1 MNASRWAPTW
11 LVVGLAFVPLV
22 GYFTPLSAVH
32 RDLLLT
38 SYGSALM
45 VLGAVEAFRRT
56 AREPALKWTWRALG
70 VALLLAGLAFGRQ
83 ALRNLMGA
91 GLPTYLPMGIL
102 LAFVFA
108 VLLLLLVVTGFNHAE
123 SRSRH
128 PWNAFLDGAV
138 FTVGLNQV
146 LWMWVLQPIVQ
157 RAGLPGPYRVG
168 VLLLFGMASAEVGL
182 SLHVM
187 AKRGFS
193 WGPLSALT
201 GAFVWLIALLPWWVQ
216 TNFLQ
221 QLRPAHP
228 FRLLMLGALLLL
240 WLVARLP
247 WRKAATPQHGRPWV
261 MNVLP
266 YVPAGM
272 AFLGAFLH
280 DLLFGFAPDRLNI
293 LLLRSLAF
301 LVLIR
306 QVVAFHEIWNLKQSL
321 EAKVEARTREL
332 AESSRLLMRTQRMN
346 LIATLGAGVA
356 HDLNN
361 LIGAAL
367 LNLDLM
373 ESEPPAA
380 APFPNRS
387 WTALR
392 GSLTKAAQLTQRLM
406 AFGAEETRPDDGV
419 ELSGHL
425 RSLQPILRALV
436 PAAIRLEID
445 CVSEPLFVPGNAG
458 LIDQVVVNLVM
469 NARDATPA
477 GGTIRI
483 KAEPL
488 PAASAQRACV
498 CLSVADSGTGIPPE
512 HLARIFE
519 PFFSTKEV
527 GKGTGLGLGSVKAVM
542 ESLGGSIQVHSVVGQ
557 GSRFSANLP
566 RVIPGLHPAAKGEGG
581 S

>member
-1 MNASRWAPTW
+1 LMG
-11 LVVGLAFVPLV
+11 VGLPTNLPM
-22 GYFTPLSAVH
+22 G
-32 RDLLLT
+32 
-38 SYGSALM
+38 
-45 VLGAVEAFRRT
+45 
-56 AREPALKWTWRALG
+56 
-70 VALLLAGLAFGRQ
+70 LLLAFL
-83 ALRNLMGA
+83 GA
-91 GLPTYLPMGIL
+91 I
-102 LAFVFA
+102 
-108 VLLLLLVVTGFNHAE
+108 LLLLLVVMGFNRAE
-123 SRSRH
+123 ARSRH

-138 FTVGLNQV
+138 FTVALNQI

-157 RAGLPGPYRVG
+157 RAALPGPHRVG
-168 VLLLFGMASAEVGL
+168 VLMLFGMVSAGVGL
-182 SLHVM
+182 SLHAM
-187 AKRGFS
+187 AKRGLF
-193 WGPLSALT
+193 WGPVSALAGT
-201 GAFVWLIALLPWWVQ
+201 FVWLIVILPWWVQ
-216 TNFLQ
+216 ANFLQ

-228 FRLLMLGALLLL
+228 FRFMMLGGFLLL

-247 WRKAATPQHGRPWV
+247 WREAATSQHGRPWV
-261 MNVLP
+261 MNLLP

-272 AFLGAFLH
+272 AFLGTFLH
-280 DLLFGFAPDRLNI
+280 DLFFGFAPDRLNI
-293 LLLRSLAF
+293 LMLRSLAF

-306 QVVAFHEIWNLKQSL
+306 QVVAFHEIWDLKQSL

-373 ESEPPAA
+373 ESEPTAA

-387 WTALR
+387 WSALR
-392 GSLTKAAQLTQRLM
+392 GALTKAAQLTQRLM
-406 AFGAEETRPDDGV
+406 AFGAEETRPDGGV

-425 RSLQPILRALV
+425 QSLQPILRAMLPSV
-436 PAAIRLEID
+436 IRLEI
-445 CVSEPLFVPGNAG
+445 EGAAGPLFVPGNPG
-458 LIDQVVVNLVM
+458 LIDQVVVNLVI

-477 GGTIRI
+477 GGTIRV

-488 PAASAQRACV
+488 PASPGQRACV

-519 PFFSTKEV
+519 PFFSTKEA
-527 GKGTGLGLGSVKAVM
+527 GKGTGLGLGSVKAVVD
-542 ESLGGSIQVHSVVGQ
+542 SLGGSIQVHSVVGQ

-566 RVIPGLHPAAKGEGG
+566 RVNPGQHPAPMGDGG